1 MRDAVRKGASDF
13 PTASLILTYTLSK
26 ALGISP
32 LEIMQMPASLVVDLL
47 YVHKNIEEFKADTMK
62 KEMDKV
68 KR

>member
-1 MRDAVRKGASDF
+1 MRDAIRKGPSDY

-32 LEIMQMPASLVVDLL
+32 LEIMQMPASLVQDLL

-62 KEMDKV
+62 AEMDKA